1 MRDLPTERPERPREP
16 VFLAL
21 GALREERHPLA
32 LLAAFE
38 LVREERPARLVF
50 AGRRGTESV
59 ELEQRLRGSRVRDW
73 VRWEQ
78 DVTESDLPTIVAG
91 ASTLV
96 HLSDDEGSAVTPL
109 EAFALG
115 PSVVCSRLPAFEQA
129 LGAEAEFVET
139 AAASEDPGLL
149 AAALLRGLERASGDG
164 AAARRRAI
172 AARHTWEANARRT
185 LEVWSQM
192 LAR

>member
-1 MRDLPTERPERPREP
+1 M
-16 VFLAL
+16 
-21 GALREERHPLA
+21 
-32 LLAAFE
+32 
-38 LVREERPARLVF
+38 
-50 AGRRGTESV
+50 
-59 ELEQRLRGSRVRDW
+59 
-73 VRWEQ
+73 
-78 DVTESDLPTIVAG
+78 
-91 ASTLV
+91 

-149 AAALLRGLERASGDG
+149 AAALLRALEHASADG

-185 LEVWSQM
+185 LEVWNLM